1 MVYMSTWFSRV
12 AERLAA
18 LLDPSVGPW
27 NPTSREWGDVD
38 ADLRRQH
45 ADLDA
50 IRVRFSD
57 HR

>member
-1 MVYMSTWFSRV
+1 MSTWFSRV